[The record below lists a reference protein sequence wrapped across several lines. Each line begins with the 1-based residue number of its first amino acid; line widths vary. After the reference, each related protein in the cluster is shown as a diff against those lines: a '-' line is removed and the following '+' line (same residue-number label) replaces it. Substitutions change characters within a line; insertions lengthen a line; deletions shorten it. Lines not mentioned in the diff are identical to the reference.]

1 MSNGNEILNKILN
14 EYTISQALS
23 KIFSGEYVSTK
34 ERKEAMKKGIDIV
47 ANEEKAKKS
56 SEKEKL
62 RIDIQA
68 NAFKAFVESI
78 NENWFYLIN

>member
-1 MSNGNEILNKILN
+1 MN
-14 EYTISQALS
+14 EYTIKETLS

-34 ERKEAMKKGIDIV
+34 ERKEAMKKAIDIV
-47 ANEEKAKKS
+47 ATEEKAKKS

-68 NAFKAFVESI
+68 NAFKAFIESI
-78 NENWFYLIN
+78 NEN